1 MAMTEQ
7 QVAVGVF
14 VDHAAAEQAI
24 QELQRV
30 GFSNGQIKYSVQ
42 KGTEGI
48 LDGLVGM
55 GIPYS
60 EADFYNNEFFAG
72 RTIVAV
78 KANQRQQEAH
88 NILRLR
94 GAYDAH
100 ERVAGGPTIN
110 PPASNEQKLNE
121 QTVQVREEQLQAQ
134 KRWVQ
139 TEEIRIHRR
148 VVTEEKIFKVPV
160 SREEVYIERV
170 PLNTPSTA
178 PVQAPGQRNTIEPGA
193 GSIVNLAPGQS
204 IKLPVREE
212 RVMFQKVPM
221 IIEEITLTK
230 RLLQETKPITE
241 TVQHENVHLERS
253 GNVHIQGDNI
263 DNIPLTS
270 SQTE

>member
-14 VDHAAAEQAI
+14 VDYAAAEQAI

-55 GIPYS
+55 GIPYG

-88 NILRLR
+88 NILRLS

-100 ERVAGGPTIN
+100 ERAAAGSIIDPPT
-110 PPASNEQKLNE
+110 SNGQELNE

-139 TEEIRIHRR
+139 TEEIRIHKR
-148 VVTEEKIFKVPV
+148 VITEEKIFKVSV

-178 PVQAPGQRNTIEPGA
+178 SVPAQPNTVDPDD
-193 GSIVNLAPGQS
+193 GSLVTLAPGQS
-204 IKLPVREE
+204 IKLHVREE

-221 IIEEITLTK
+221 VIEEIILTK
-230 RLLQETKPITE
+230 RLLQETRPITE
-241 TVQHENVHLERS
+241 TVQRENVRLERS
-253 GNVHIQGDNI
+253 GNVHIQGDSI
-263 DNIPLTS
+263 DNSPLTS
-270 SQTE
+270 SQNQ

>member
-1 MAMTEQ
+1 MTMTEQ

-14 VDHAAAEQAI
+14 VDYAAAEQAI

-55 GIPYS
+55 GIPYG

-88 NILRLR
+88 NILHLS
-94 GAYDAH
+94 GAYDAR
-100 ERVAGGPTIN
+100 EGAAGDPTIN

-121 QTVQVREEQLQAQ
+121 QTLQVREEQLQAQ

-139 TEEIRIHRR
+139 IEELRIHKR
-148 VVTEEKIFKVPV
+148 VITEEKIFKVSV
-160 SREEVYIERV
+160 SREEVYIERL

-178 PVQAPGQRNTIEPGA
+178 PVPAQPNTVDPDD
-193 GSIVNLAPGQS
+193 GSLVTLMPGQS
-204 IKLPVREE
+204 IKLHVREE
-212 RVMFQKVPM
+212 RVMIQKVPM
-221 IIEEITLTK
+221 VIEEITLTK
-230 RLLQETKPITE
+230 RLLQETESINS
-241 TVQHENVHLERS
+241 TVQRENVRLERS

-270 SQTE
+270 TQTE